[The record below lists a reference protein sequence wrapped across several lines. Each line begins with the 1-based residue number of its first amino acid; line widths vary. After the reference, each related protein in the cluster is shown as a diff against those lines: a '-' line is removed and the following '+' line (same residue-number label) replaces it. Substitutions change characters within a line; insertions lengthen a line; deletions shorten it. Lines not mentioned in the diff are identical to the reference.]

1 MRLRRGQLGYKLRV
15 RISGV
20 SVFKSIAALAVVAAL
35 SFVGAAQA
43 ATIYTFHLDTV
54 DPSGELAG
62 VTDAGTITVTD
73 TGVDLFVAV
82 ALDNGFE
89 FRHAPDNNHH
99 SFVFD
104 SDQGHA
110 SISNL
115 HPTYFFQV
123 AGTSFT
129 DSPFN
134 SSPWNNAI
142 DCTLDA
148 QATGAGCSNGA
159 KAGNPTS
166 LSFKVA
172 GITFSDLVS
181 KPYTGANGLKHI
193 FFAADVVGSLG
204 GYKGNTGNVGATWDG
219 NYFNGAPEPAAWA
232 LMIVGFGGVG
242 GALRRRRRALA
253 RAA

>member
-1 MRLRRGQLGYKLRV
+1 MFR
-15 RISGV
+15 
-20 SVFKSIAALAVVAAL
+20 SIAALAVVAAL
-35 SFVGAAQA
+35 SLAGAAQA

-73 TGVDLFVAV
+73 TGVDLLVAV
-82 ALDNGFE
+82 ALDNGFA

-110 SISNL
+110 SILNL

-123 AGTSFT
+123 AGASFT

-142 DCTLDA
+142 NCTLDQ
-148 QATGAGCSNGA
+148 QATGAGCANGA
-159 KAGNPTS
+159 KPGNPTN

-181 KPYTGANGLKHI
+181 QPYTGANGLKHI
-193 FFAADVVGSLG
+193 FFAADVVGSIG
-204 GYKGNTGNVGATWDG
+204 RYNGKTGNVGATWDG
-219 NYFNGAPEPAAWA
+219 NPVFGSAPEPGAWA
-232 LMIVGFGGVG
+232 LVTVGFGFI
-242 GALRRRRRALA
+242 GAGLRRRRSGF
-253 RAA
+253 AAA